1 MTAGSVA
8 CVLLAEWVGGG
19 PQAARNHFCD
29 GAGLGLECMTNDKI
43 ASKCLLRAQD
53 VIEEIDLARLNRIK
67 QEILCQMLTQ

>member
-1 MTAGSVA
+1 M
-8 CVLLAEWVGGG
+8 LLAEWVGRG

-53 VIEEIDLARLNRIK
+53 MIEEIDLTRLNRIK
-67 QEILCQMLTQ
+67 QEILCKMLTQ